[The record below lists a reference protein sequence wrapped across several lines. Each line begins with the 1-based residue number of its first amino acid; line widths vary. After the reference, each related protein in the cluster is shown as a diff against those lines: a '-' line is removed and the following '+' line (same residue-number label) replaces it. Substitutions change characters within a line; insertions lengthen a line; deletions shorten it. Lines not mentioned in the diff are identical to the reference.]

1 MAYDYAMATMRVLD
15 LTTSFPRSGRDL
27 LGGYAWLARLA
38 DKARAE
44 AAGTAGDY
52 VAYCPLSL
60 GYLERT
66 NVTQAEFEKLVAD
79 GASDD
84 ALITYFDKH
93 VSAAGK
99 RAGNAYILEDMASH
113 LDEQDAEEGR

>member
-1 MAYDYAMATMRVLD
+1 MATMRTLD
-15 LTTSFPRSGRDL
+15 LRKTFPRSGRDL

-44 AAGTAGDY
+44 AAGMGGEY

-60 GYLERT
+60 GYLGRT
-66 NVTQAEFEKLVAD
+66 NVTQAAFEQLVAE
-79 GASDD
+79 GATDD
-84 ALITYFDKH
+84 ALVTYFDKH

-99 RAGNAYILEDMASH
+99 RAGNAYVLEDMASH
-113 LDEQDAEEGR
+113 LDEQDEEEGR

>member
-1 MAYDYAMATMRVLD
+1 MATLQALD
-15 LTTSFPRSGRDL
+15 LTSTFPRSGRHL

-44 AAGTAGDY
+44 AAGTGGDY
-52 VAYCPLSL
+52 VAYCLLSL
-60 GYLERT
+60 GYLERVH
-66 NVTQAEFEKLVAD
+66 VTQAEFEKLVAD
-79 GASDD
+79 AASDD

-99 RAGNAYILEDMASH
+99 RAGNAFILEDMASH
-113 LDEQDAEEGR
+113 IDEQDEEEGRS

>member
-1 MAYDYAMATMRVLD
+1 MSALD
-15 LTTSFPRSGRDL
+15 LTSTFPRSGRDL

-66 NVTQAEFEKLVAD
+66 HVSQAEFEKLVAD

-93 VSAAGK
+93 VSGAGK
-99 RAGNAYILEDMASH
+99 RAGNAFILERMASH

>member
-1 MAYDYAMATMRVLD
+1 MATVRVPNLA
-15 LTTSFPRSGRDL
+15 TSFPRSGRDL

-44 AAGTAGDY
+44 AAGTGGDY

-60 GYLERT
+60 GYLERVG
-66 NVTQAEFEKLVAD
+66 VTQAEFEKLVAD

-84 ALITYFDKH
+84 QLITYFDRHASSSQKR
-93 VSAAGK
+93 VS
-99 RAGNAYILEDMASH
+99 NSYVLEDMASH
-113 LDEQDAEEGR
+113 LDEQDAEEGRS